1 MVFVGNDLLENE
13 VKLKR
18 KINNRETVVFSTK
31 QHRSKSATEFWLR
44 CELTNNGQTACMLF
58 ACFHFDKYV
67 WMDCNMCVA
76 LPLLHLYTQT
86 HIRTHIQIRSKHRHI
101 EITKRHSIWPRI
113 IKNKWYEKQAN
124 ICARLIS
131 HRIVNGRVAWN
142 FLHVFVYLV
151 HTMTEVCF
159 ECASSGVCVY
169 QESMCARHSRF
180 ASYIANACDT
190 STL

>member
-1 MVFVGNDLLENE
+1 M
-13 VKLKR
+13 
-18 KINNRETVVFSTK
+18 VFSTK
-31 QHRSKSATEFWLR
+31 QYRSKSATEFWLR

-76 LPLLHLYTQT
+76 LPLLHLYT
-86 HIRTHIQIRSKHRHI
+86 HKHKIRTHIQIRSKHKHI

-124 ICARLIS
+124 IFARLIS

-169 QESMCARHSRF
+169 ISRKHVRAPQPF
-180 ASYIANACDT
+180 CIVYRQCMWYIHIVKEKNCKWGVCRWEMQ
-190 STL
+190 